1 MWEPQPPGTRR
12 VCPGPYRDCFN
23 FTLIFCIVSVFFCYC
38 TVCSLQQCP
47 WHAVTVQCSLQQCPW
62 HAVTV
67 QCVRSSNA
75 LDMLSL
81 YIVFA
86 PAMPLT
92 CCHCTLC
99 SLQQCPW
106 HAVTVQCVRSSNA
119 LDVLSLYSV
128 FAPAMPLTC
137 CHCTVCSVQ
146 QCPWHTVI
154 MGWEP

>member
-1 MWEPQPPGTRR
+1 
-12 VCPGPYRDCFN
+12 VY
-23 FTLIFCIVSVFFCYC
+23 FF
-38 TVCSLQQCP
+38 
-47 WHAVTVQCSLQQCPW
+47 VT
-62 HAVTV
+62 A

-81 YIVFA
+81 YSVFA

-106 HAVTVQCVRSSNA
+106 RAVTVHCVRSSNA
-119 LDVLSLYSV
+119 LDMLSLYSV

-137 CHCTVCSVQ
+137 CHCTVCSLQ
-146 QCPWHTVI
+146 QCPWRAVTVQCVLSSSALDI
-154 MGWEP
+154 LSLWVGNPKHIITTSDICLRANSDTDMYGHVYESWRLLNTLRRF